1 MGWVHISVW
10 MLHRGYRLFAVVALC
25 LALTNV
31 AAADARTDFLVKML
45 TSSTQFRVRTQ
56 AALAL
61 GAQPP
66 APDITQALTKALSDE
81 HPAVRA
87 ASASALERIKD
98 ASTLT
103 ALRAAQ
109 NDSDASVRAA
119 VKSAIDAMAPKSS
132 PAVAAASGASS
143 SSSSSGTSKPVG
155 TVGNAT
161 YYVGVGV
168 PGSQVGLSA
177 PALRALREHVVR
189 QVTQIEGVVVA
200 PENEDNRAAQKVIGA
215 SKLVGYFV
223 DSSVTNIEARPD
235 GSVRAQV
242 SVIIGTYPG
251 RDMRAM
257 LSGAATVSGGGGGE
271 AAKVQAVEAAFVG
284 ALRRLP
290 QAMQAGLARAQ

>member
-1 MGWVHISVW
+1 MGWVQTSVW
-10 MLHRGYRLFAVVALC
+10 MLHLGFRCLAVVVLC
-25 LALTNV
+25 LSLTGV
-31 AAADARTDFLVKML
+31 ASADARTDFLVRML
-45 TSSTQFRVRTQ
+45 ASSTQFRVRTQ

-66 APDITQALTKALSDE
+66 AAEITQALAKALADE

-98 ASTLT
+98 PSTLS

-109 NDSDASVRAA
+109 NDSDASVRTA
-119 VKSAIDAMAPKSS
+119 VKGALDAMGAKASTA
-132 PAVAAASGASS
+132 AVAAASSS
-143 SSSSSGTSKPVG
+143 SATTATSSTSTPSADG
-155 TVGNAT
+155 PAT
-161 YYVGVGV
+161 FYVGVGV

-177 PALRALREHVVR
+177 PTLRALREHVVR
-189 QVTQIEGVVVA
+189 QVTQMQGVRIA
-200 PENEDNRAAQKVIGA
+200 PENEDQRAAQKVIGTG
-215 SKLVGYFV
+215 KLVGYFV
-223 DSSVTNIEARPD
+223 DSSVTNVESRPD

-257 LSGAATVSGGGGGE
+257 LSGAATVSGGG
-271 AAKVQAVEAAFVG
+271 AADAVRAQAVEAAFVG

-290 QAMQAGLARAQ
+290 QAMQAGMARAQ